1 MLFLSNWMSMF
12 SICLDE
18 VDINTQLAYYLFMCQ
33 VDTQWTDRERELFTD
48 AVLSFGK
55 DFQKIAEHVGS
66 KSLDQCKSFF
76 SKTRKRLGL
85 QRLVDQYHENL
96 KASLE
101 AVSSAQPS
109 ECADVQMEEIV
120 PAVAEVVEATSINTE
135 SDITPVEDETPTKV
149 LEDEQM
155 EVTTSVVDVQ
165 ENKIVE
171 EAAEPVSENVPQEG
185 ALEECLQG
193 PMECAVPEENIVSAE
208 VVVVSE
214 AAVVDDLLP
223 VEEPSTVETP
233 KVEESVELPA
243 VIESTAVAVTAI
255 LKEDDN
261 PEVAEEV
268 KSVVQPSKVEI
279 EPCVDTSAPALV
291 KISNISVDYQET
303 KLSPTIVK
311 PEPGSPQ
318 VAMSAST
325 DSASLPAIGP
335 SVSRSTSA
343 LLSTT
348 ACNQITQQARDK
360 VGRVVSGETKPRREP
375 TSWTQEEKEKFA
387 DIIRNHGKDWTRLVD
402 CLPAKSL
409 TQIKTYFQN
418 SKAKLGLLT
427 PEGLSVGGGRG
438 AGSRKRKA
446 DDSDTSSNNVG
457 SMSSVNELKP
467 GSVPVSD
474 VDVAPQKVLPVLAA
488 LPSTTGSMSMGTN
501 QVGMDNLAYALFSQ
515 RMSQVIEQD
524 PMNVQNFLRHMCSV
538 NGFPPN
544 SPGLYPYPH
553 QHVLPVFP
561 TPGLQRT
568 SHSNLQQQLAA
579 SLSQKSSQSMGHQQ
593 PPQPAGAVQQSS
605 QSNMHQQTAHQ
616 MQTVQV

>member
-1 MLFLSNWMSMF
+1 
-12 SICLDE
+12 
-18 VDINTQLAYYLFMCQ
+18 MCQ

-48 AVLSFGK
+48 AVLCFGK

-66 KSLDQCKSFF
+66 KNLDQCKSFF

-85 QRLVDQYHENL
+85 QRLVDQYHANL

-101 AVSSAQPS
+101 AVPSVQPS
-109 ECADVQMEEIV
+109 ECADIQMEEV
-120 PAVAEVVEATSINTE
+120 LPVVEEVVEVTSIMTE

-149 LEDEQM
+149 LEDEKM
-155 EVTTSVVDVQ
+155 EVADIVVNVQ

-171 EAAEPVSENVPQEG
+171 EAVEPVSESVAVEE

-193 PMECAVPEENIVSAE
+193 SMECSVPEENIVNAE
-208 VVVVSE
+208 ILVVSE
-214 AAVVDDLLP
+214 AAIVDDVVPL
-223 VEEPSTVETP
+223 EEPSTAEAP

-243 VIESTAVAVTAI
+243 VTESTGVAVIPI
-255 LKEDDN
+255 LKEHDN
-261 PEVAEEV
+261 SEIAEGI
-268 KSVVQPSKVEI
+268 VVQPSKMEI
-279 EPCVDTSAPALV
+279 ETCVDSATPAFV

-303 KLSPTIVK
+303 KLSPTTIVK

-325 DSASLPAIGP
+325 DSASLPAMGP
-335 SVSRSTSA
+335 SLSHSTSA
-343 LLSTT
+343 MFSTT
-348 ACNQITQQARDK
+348 ASNQITQQARDK

-427 PEGLSVGGGRG
+427 PEGLSMGGGRG

-457 SMSSVNELKP
+457 SMSSANELKP
-467 GSVPVSD
+467 GSVPASD
-474 VDVAPQKVLPVLAA
+474 VDVTPQKVLPVLAA

-524 PMNVQNFLRHMCSV
+524 PMNVPNFLRQMCSV

-561 TPGLQRT
+561 TSGLQRT

-579 SLSQKSSQSMGHQQ
+579 SLSQKPSQSMGHQQ
-593 PPQPAGAVQQSS
+593 TPQPAGAVQQSS

-616 MQTVQV
+616 MQSVQV

>member
-1 MLFLSNWMSMF
+1 
-12 SICLDE
+12 
-18 VDINTQLAYYLFMCQ
+18 MCQ

-85 QRLVDQYHENL
+85 QRLVDRYHENL

-109 ECADVQMEEIV
+109 ESADVQMEEV
-120 PAVAEVVEATSINTE
+120 SPVVAEVVEDTSIKTE
-135 SDITPVEDETPTKV
+135 SDITPVEDEIPTEV
-149 LEDEQM
+149 LEDEQL
-155 EVTTSVVDVQ
+155 EVAAIVDVQ

-171 EAAEPVSENVPQEG
+171 EAAEPVSENVPVEEV
-185 ALEECLQG
+185 LEECLQG
-193 PMECAVPEENIVSAE
+193 SMECSVPEENLVSAE

-214 AAVVDDLLP
+214 AAVVDDVLP
-223 VEEPSTVETP
+223 IEEPSTVDAP
-233 KVEESVELPA
+233 KVEEPVELPA
-243 VIESTAVAVTAI
+243 VIESTGVAATAI

-261 PEVAEEV
+261 FELAKEV
-268 KSVVQPSKVEI
+268 KSIVQPSKMEI
-279 EPCVDTSAPALV
+279 EPCVDTTALGLV

-335 SVSRSTSA
+335 SVSRATSA

-348 ACNQITQQARDK
+348 ASNQITQQARDK

-427 PEGLSVGGGRG
+427 PEGLSIGGGRG

-467 GSVPVSD
+467 GSVPASD

-524 PMNVQNFLRHMCSV
+524 PMNVQNFLRQMCSV

-568 SHSNLQQQLAA
+568 PHSNLQQQLAA

-605 QSNMHQQTAHQ
+605 QSNMHQQAAHQ